1 MTVLSDEWQ
10 VLSRTKR
17 EDRCPLVSVVSTGGV
32 CGFSQSDTGQF
43 STGMTMLTV
52 RMVTS
57 WSVIPEALR
66 EVRCGGGGRDLCVGW
81 GALKKMTDWSIILK
95 ALKEVSLC

>member
-1 MTVLSDEWQ
+1 MTILSDEWQ

-32 CGFSQSDTGQF
+32 CGFSQSGTEQF

-52 RMVTS
+52 RMVTG

-66 EVRCGGGGRDLCVGW
+66 EVRGGGVDVCVCGG